1 MKKVTCK
8 FYLPH
13 NLDIVQLEL
22 DNPPKFNYSR
32 DKALHLLNLVST
44 IPSNTR
50 SDFDDYNGWTPISS
64 SIIKNQ
70 YSIRDFP
77 IYREWFIDVGLID
90 CDWHYIVNEKSY
102 HYRFTEKF
110 RTKIKPFEY
119 EIKKTLAKKMRAS
132 DNTSAYHKQEYPE
145 LRCWF
150 NSKLT
155 IDVNSAMDY
164 LDLKHRVER
173 EEDKE
178 RALYKYNSAV
188 IGVDKMADHNYHYS
202 VDETAGRLHTNFTS
216 MPSEIRNFTKF
227 DGKQLVSLDFKNSQP
242 LISSVLFKPSFWEV
256 NTIDNEDNYQYE
268 SSSTHTID
276 DFSFKLHS
284 FSYKFLSITDTSSI
298 SPSTSS
304 KYTTPLMLAE
314 KRLSIDKED
323 VNSFISHVENG
334 DLYEYMEQRIKSIS
348 NSDKKWTRKELKAI
362 MFKIMFT
369 DNRYTDD
376 DKKLF
381 KSIFP
386 TVYNMFAFIKR
397 KEKRLLPV
405 LLQTIESNLF
415 LNKIVGRIASER
427 PDLPIFT
434 IHDSI
439 TTTKGN
445 EEYVKNV
452 MLEVTEIAIGV
463 TPSIDIADWSPSN
476 IKWSY
481 LRKKAGISKK
491 HDNE

>member
-22 DNPPKFNYSR
+22 DIPPKFNYSR

-64 SIIKNQ
+64 SVIQNQ
-70 YSIRDFP
+70 YSIRDFSF
-77 IYREWFIDVGLID
+77 YREWFTDVGLIE
-90 CDWHYIVNEKSY
+90 CDWQYIVNEKSY
-102 HYRFTEKF
+102 HYRFAEKF

-132 DNTSAYHKQEYPE
+132 ENISAYHKHEYPE
-145 LRCWF
+145 LRSWF

-155 IDVNSAMDY
+155 IDVNLAMDY

-173 EEDKE
+173 NEDKE
-178 RALYKYNSAV
+178 KALYKYNSAV

-202 VDETAGRLHTNFTS
+202 VDDTAGRFHTNFTS

-242 LISSVLFKPSFWEV
+242 LISAVLFKSDFWEAD
-256 NTIDNEDNYQYE
+256 TTYNEKNYLYE
-268 SSSTHTID
+268 SCSTDTKASISFKFHSLSHKFLPILDISSISSSTA
-276 DFSFKLHS
+276 
-284 FSYKFLSITDTSSI
+284 
-298 SPSTSS
+298 S

-314 KRLSIDKED
+314 KGLTIDKED
-323 VNSFISHVENG
+323 VNSFVSHVENG
-334 DLYEYMEQRIKSIS
+334 DLYEYMEQRIKIMNS
-348 NSDKKWTRKELKAI
+348 SDKKWTRKEIKAI
-362 MFKIMFT
+362 IFKIMFT
-369 DNRYTDD
+369 DNRYTDE

-397 KEKRLLPV
+397 TDKRLLPI
-405 LLQTIESNLF
+405 LLQTIESKLF
-415 LNKIVGRIASER
+415 LNKIVRRIANER
-427 PDLPIFT
+427 PDIPIFT
-434 IHDSI
+434 IHDSVS
-439 TTTKGN
+439 TTIGN

-452 MLEVTEIAIGV
+452 MIEETEKAIGIR
-463 TPSIDIADWSPSN
+463 PSIDITQWSPSN

-481 LRKKAGISKK
+481 LRKKAGIPKK
-491 HDNE
+491 HNNA